1 MVLCEICFW
10 PKFASKGSSNENA
23 APRAVNCPKFFPAG
37 PLLRL
42 LSINDFPALCILDT
56 LRGSDTCRTQ
66 WQVYTQDLQW
76 PPPSLWPRLSAVFP
90 SQHRSDPSQRHR
102 QRNQFR
108 NYRKPLQ
115 STPTDRPNGTS
126 RLTPVS
132 TEALRSDSATRSP
145 RDVTQERHDEAGSP
159 TCAERRSR
167 ARLWASR
174 CLSRSL
180 VVPCD
185 QSTRPRA

>member
-23 APRAVNCPKFFPAG
+23 APRAVYCPKFFPVR

-42 LSINDFPALCILDT
+42 LSINDFLALCIFDT

-66 WQVYTQDLQW
+66 WQAYTQDQQW
-76 PPPSLWPRLSAVFP
+76 PPPSLWPRPSAVFP
-90 SQHRSDPSQRHR
+90 SPHRSDPSQQRR
-102 QRNQFR
+102 QHNRFR
-108 NYRKPLQ
+108 NYRKPPP
-115 STPTDRPNGTS
+115 STPTDHPNGTS
-126 RLTPVS
+126 RQTPVS
-132 TEALRSDSATRSP
+132 MEALRSDSVTRSL
-145 RDVTQERHDEAGSP
+145 RDATQAKRDEAGSP
-159 TCAERRSR
+159 MCAERRSK
-167 ARLWASR
+167 ARLLASL

-180 VVPCD
+180 VAPCD